1 MQAIKTLETKNHT
14 YYYGYISKY
23 ERTEAEKTE
32 RNYMIVQKGL
42 GIAAIIIAILILLY
56 VKDAE
61 FKAWFSGI
69 LFFLGSI
76 LTFSKYHAF

>member
-1 MQAIKTLETKNHT
+1 
-14 YYYGYISKY
+14 
-23 ERTEAEKTE
+23 
-32 RNYMIVQKGL
+32 MIVQKGL